1 MLPENRALLE
11 DDPCPISD
19 EMLGEMYRSSPH
31 GVHELIATIPP
42 TTRALLAVYC
52 FRRAHLA
59 SIGIAIAATCEQD
72 DLSSFGGNAGAV
84 LFERSRNAPVSS
96 SAVRLASGRK
106 KITLA
111 SGPLRQLSPIEDEAD
126 SPSPLKKLILT
137 LLHRVRKSPS

>member
-1 MLPENRALLE
+1 MLPEHRSLLE

-31 GVHELIATIPP
+31 GVHELIATIPS

-72 DLSSFGGNAGAV
+72 DLSSFGGNAGVV

-96 SAVRLASGRK
+96 SADKLASGRK
-106 KITLA
+106 K
-111 SGPLRQLSPIEDEAD
+111 
-126 SPSPLKKLILT
+126 
-137 LLHRVRKSPS
+137 LL